1 MLPPRPAGPARCDYN
16 RRMSATGR
24 APRARLAFCLLLAAP
39 LAAQAPPVLR
49 ARLAPVPIDVA
60 MQATIAGQGT
70 ATATLSGTTLSVEGS
85 YQGLVTPAT
94 TVRVYES
101 ARMGMRGTLVG
112 EFPSGGS
119 TSGSFKG
126 AVTLSSGQAAAFGKG
141 LLYVQIQSEKAPD
154 GNLWG
159 WLTPPKGRRP

>member
-1 MLPPRPAGPARCDYN
+1 MLPPRPAGHARCDYN
-16 RRMSATGR
+16 PRMSAIGR
-24 APRARLAFCLLLAAP
+24 APRARFALCLLLAAP

-60 MQATIAGQGT
+60 MQATIAGLGA

-85 YQGLVTPAT
+85 YQGLVTAAT

-112 EFPSGGS
+112 EFPSGGG

-126 AVTLSSGQAAAFGKG
+126 AVTVSPGQAAAFSKG
-141 LLYVQIQSEKAPD
+141 LLYVQLQSAKAPD

-159 WLTPPKGRRP
+159 WLTPSKGPR

>member
-1 MLPPRPAGPARCDYN
+1 MSGHRALPW
-16 RRMSATGR
+16 
-24 APRARLAFCLLLAAP
+24 LLLVAATA
-39 LAAQAPPVLR
+39 LSAQAPATLK

-60 MQATIAGQGT
+60 MQSTIAGLGT
-70 ATATLSGTTLSVEGS
+70 ATATLAGSTLTLDGT

-101 ARMGMRGTLVG
+101 ARPGMRGTLVG
-112 EFPSGGS
+112 EFASGGG
-119 TSGSFKG
+119 TSGTFKG
-126 AVTLSSGQAAAFGKG
+126 TVALTRPHADAFAKG

-159 WLTPPKGRRP
+159 WLTPPKGRR